1 MIVMGDVLA
10 LRDGT
15 LVTYVQP
22 DPDTGQPMVEWA
34 ECVIFTVDASE
45 IDGESRDY

>member
-1 MIVMGDVLA
+1 MITMGDVLA

-34 ECVIFTVDASE
+34 ECVIFTVDSSE
-45 IDGESRDY
+45 IDGESREY